1 MASNL
6 KKAKTNL
13 YMFLINIFFYF
24 FIFDSILLIH
34 NLIMTAHTQH
44 SINTLNNDIIT
55 IDNLLN
61 NTSICSLSHQHSF
74 TESYYS
80 DSDSDSESDYDLDI
94 NTSILTIEDPDY
106 ESESDIDVPIS
117 CIDDSDNITMEA
129 LTAFIN
135 KLMASIDE

>member
-1 MASNL
+1 
-6 KKAKTNL
+6 
-13 YMFLINIFFYF
+13 
-24 FIFDSILLIH
+24 
-34 NLIMTAHTQH
+34 MTAHTQH

-80 DSDSDSESDYDLDI
+80 DSDSESDYDLDI
-94 NTSILTIEDPDY
+94 NTSILTIEDPDS
-106 ESESDIDVPIS
+106 EPESDIDVPIS
-117 CIDDSDNITMEA
+117 YIDDSDNITMEA